1 MLTNVMGWLRR
12 RVAAR
17 ELFPDEFRAERM
29 DANWRPEYLEIGG
42 HVSPVVTG
50 VPYLLY
56 R

>member
-1 MLTNVMGWLRR
+1 MLTNVVRWLLH
-12 RVAAR
+12 RVAGR
-17 ELFPDEFRAERM
+17 EAFPDEFRAERM